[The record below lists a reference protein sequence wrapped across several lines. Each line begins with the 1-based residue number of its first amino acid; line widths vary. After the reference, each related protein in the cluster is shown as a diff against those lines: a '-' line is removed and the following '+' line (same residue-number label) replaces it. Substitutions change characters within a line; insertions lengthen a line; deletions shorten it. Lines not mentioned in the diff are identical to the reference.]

1 MKKKLTQLSDVL
13 PDLWAGIL
21 LYGVLCEIVG
31 LIFVEDY
38 LFYSIG
44 LIAGIA
50 CAIFMATHMAWSLNL
65 AMDMAE
71 GDAVKKMQ
79 VHNILRYLIVVVVFF
94 LLLFT
99 KLGNPLV
106 AFLGVM
112 GLKVAAYL
120 QPVTHK
126 FFRR

>member
-1 MKKKLTQLSDVL
+1 MRKKLTQLSDVL
-13 PDLWAGIL
+13 PELWVGIL

-31 LIFVEDY
+31 LIFVEDR

-44 LIAGIA
+44 LIAGVL
-50 CAIFMATHMAWSLNL
+50 CALFMATHMAWSLNG
-65 AMDMAE
+65 AMGLAE

-79 VHNILRYLIVVVVFF
+79 VHNIVRYLIVVVVFF
-94 LLLFT
+94 FLLFT

>member
-31 LIFVEDY
+31 LIFVKDR

-44 LIAGIA
+44 LIAGIF
-50 CAIFMATHMAWSLNL
+50 CALFMATHMAWSLNQ

-79 VHNILRYLIVVVVFF
+79 VHNILRYLIVVIVFF

-99 KLGNPLV
+99 KLGNPLA

>member
-31 LIFVEDY
+31 LIFVKDR

-44 LIAGIA
+44 LVAGIV
-50 CAIFMATHMAWSLNL
+50 CALFMATHMAWSLGI
-65 AMDMAE
+65 AMDLAE
-71 GDAVKKMQ
+71 SDAVKKMQ
-79 VHNILRYLIVVVVFF
+79 THNIIRYLIVVAVFF

-99 KLGNPLV
+99 GLGNPLA

-112 GLKVAAYL
+112 GLKVAAYV
-120 QPVTHK
+120 QPFTHK
-126 FFRR
+126 IFRR

>member
-1 MKKKLTQLSDVL
+1 MKKKLAQLSEVL
-13 PDLWAGIL
+13 PGLWVGIL

-31 LIFVEDY
+31 LIFVKER

-44 LIAGIA
+44 LAAGIV
-50 CAIFMATHMAWSLNL
+50 CALFMATHMAWSLNRAL
-65 AMDMAE
+65 DMAE
-71 GDAVKKMQ
+71 ADAVKKMQ
-79 VHNILRYLIVVVVFF
+79 VHNILRYVIVVIVFF
-94 LLLFT
+94 LLLYTGF
-99 KLGNPLV
+99 GNPLS

-120 QPVTHK
+120 QPFTHK

>member
-13 PDLWAGIL
+13 PDLWAGIV

-31 LIFVEDY
+31 LIFVKNR

-44 LIAGIA
+44 LAAGIV
-50 CAIFMATHMAWSLNL
+50 CALFMATHMAWSLSQAL
-65 AMDMAE
+65 DMAE

-79 VHNILRYLIVVVVFF
+79 VHNILRYLIVVLVFF

-99 KLGNPLV
+99 GLGNPLS

-112 GLKVAAYL
+112 GLKVAAYV
-120 QPVTHK
+120 QPFTHK

>member
-1 MKKKLTQLSDVL
+1 MRKKLAQLSDVL
-13 PDLWAGIL
+13 PGLWVGIL

-31 LIFVEDY
+31 LIFVSDRV
-38 LFYSIG
+38 FYSVG
-44 LIAGIA
+44 LLVGIV
-50 CAIFMATHMAWSLNL
+50 CALFMATHMAWSLNQAL
-65 AMDMAE
+65 DLSE

-79 VHNILRYLIVVVVFF
+79 VHNILRYVVVVIVFF
-94 LLLFT
+94 ALLYT
-99 KLGNPLV
+99 KLGNPLS

-120 QPVTHK
+120 QPFTHK

>member
-31 LIFVEDY
+31 LIFVKDR

-44 LIAGIA
+44 LAAGIV
-50 CAIFMATHMAWSLNL
+50 CALFMATHMAWSLNQAL
-65 AMDMAE
+65 DMSE

-79 VHNILRYLIVVVVFF
+79 VHNILRYIVVVIVFF
-94 LLLFT
+94 ILLYSR
-99 KLGNPLV
+99 LGNPLS

-112 GLKVAAYL
+112 GLKVAAYV
-120 QPVTHK
+120 QPFTHK

>member
-1 MKKKLTQLSDVL
+1 M
-13 PDLWAGIL
+13 I
-21 LYGVLCEIVG
+21 G
-31 LIFVEDY
+31 LIFVEKR

-44 LIAGIA
+44 LLAGIV
-50 CAIFMATHMAWSLNL
+50 CALFMATHMAWSLNQAL
-65 AMDMAE
+65 DMAE

-79 VHNILRYLIVVVVFF
+79 THNILRYVIVVIVFF
-94 LLLFT
+94 LLLYSG
-99 KLGNPLV
+99 LGNPLS

-120 QPVTHK
+120 QPFTHK

>member
-31 LIFVEDY
+31 LIFVEDR

-44 LIAGIA
+44 LIAGIV
-50 CAIFMATHMAWSLNL
+50 CALFMATHMAWSLNQAL
-65 AMDMAE
+65 DMAE

-79 VHNILRYLIVVVVFF
+79 VHNILRYVIVVIVFF

-99 KLGNPLV
+99 KLGNPLA
-106 AFLGVM
+106 AFLGVI

>member
-31 LIFVEDY
+31 LIFVKDC

-44 LIAGIA
+44 LGAGIV
-50 CAIFMATHMAWSLNL
+50 CALFMATHMAWSLSRAL
-65 AMDMAE
+65 DMAE

-99 KLGNPLV
+99 GLGNPLS

-112 GLKVAAYL
+112 GLKVAAYV
-120 QPVTHK
+120 QPFTHK
-126 FFRR
+126 IFRR

>member
-13 PDLWAGIL
+13 PQLWAGIL
-21 LYGVLCEIVG
+21 VYGVLCETVG
-31 LIFVEDY
+31 LIFVKER

-50 CAIFMATHMAWSLNL
+50 CALFMATHMAWSLNRAL
-65 AMDMAE
+65 DMSE

-79 VHNILRYLIVVVVFF
+79 VHNILRYIVVVIVFF

-99 KLGNPLV
+99 KLGNPLA

-120 QPVTHK
+120 QPITHK

>member
-1 MKKKLTQLSDVL
+1 MRKKLTQLSDVL
-13 PDLWAGIL
+13 PELWAGIL

-31 LIFVEDY
+31 LIFVKER

-44 LIAGIA
+44 LITGIV
-50 CAIFMATHMAWSLNL
+50 CALFMATHMAWSLNQAL
-65 AMDMAE
+65 DMAE

-79 VHNILRYLIVVVVFF
+79 VHNILRYVVVVIVFF
-94 LLLFT
+94 LLLYS
-99 KLGNPLV
+99 KLGNPLA

-120 QPVTHK
+120 QPFTHK

>member
-31 LIFVEDY
+31 LIFVKDR

-44 LIAGIA
+44 LIAGIV
-50 CAIFMATHMAWSLNL
+50 CALFMATHMAWSLNQ

-79 VHNILRYLIVVVVFF
+79 VHNIFRYLIVVIVFF

-99 KLGNPLV
+99 KLGNPLA

>member
-1 MKKKLTQLSDVL
+1 MRKKLAQLSDVL
-13 PDLWAGIL
+13 PGLWVGIL

-31 LIFVEDY
+31 LIFVSDRV
-38 LFYSIG
+38 FYSVG
-44 LIAGIA
+44 LLVGIM
-50 CAIFMATHMAWSLNL
+50 CALFMATHMAWSLNQAL
-65 AMDMAE
+65 DLSE

-79 VHNILRYLIVVVVFF
+79 VHNILRYVVVVIVFF
-94 LLLFT
+94 ALLYT
-99 KLGNPLV
+99 KLGNPLS

-120 QPVTHK
+120 QPFTHK

>member
-1 MKKKLTQLSDVL
+1 MRKKLAQLSDVL
-13 PDLWAGIL
+13 PGLWVGVL

-31 LIFVEDY
+31 LIFVNDR

-44 LIAGIA
+44 LAAGIA
-50 CAIFMATHMAWSLNL
+50 CALFMATHMAWSLNQAL
-65 AMDMAE
+65 DLGE

-79 VHNILRYLIVVVVFF
+79 VHNILRYVVVVIVFF
-94 LLLFT
+94 LLLYT
-99 KLGNPLV
+99 KLGNPLS

-120 QPVTHK
+120 QPFTHK

>member
-1 MKKKLTQLSDVL
+1 MWKKLTQLSDVL
-13 PDLWAGIL
+13 PDLWVGIL

-31 LIFVEDY
+31 LIFVEER

-44 LIAGIA
+44 LLAGVL
-50 CAIFMATHMAWSLNL
+50 CALFMATHMAWSLGQAL
-65 AMDMAE
+65 DMAE

-79 VHNILRYLIVVVVFF
+79 VHNILRYMIVVIVFF
-94 LLLFT
+94 LLLFS
-99 KLGNPLV
+99 KLGNPLA

>member
-1 MKKKLTQLSDVL
+1 MKKRLTQLSEVL
-13 PDLWAGIL
+13 PGLWVGIL

-31 LIFVEDY
+31 LIFVNDR

-44 LIAGIA
+44 LAVGIA
-50 CAIFMATHMAWSLNL
+50 CALFMATHMAWSLNQAL
-65 AMDMAE
+65 DLGE

-79 VHNILRYLIVVVVFF
+79 VHNILRYVVVVIVFF
-94 LLLFT
+94 LLLYT
-99 KLGNPLV
+99 KLGNPLS

-120 QPVTHK
+120 QPFTHK